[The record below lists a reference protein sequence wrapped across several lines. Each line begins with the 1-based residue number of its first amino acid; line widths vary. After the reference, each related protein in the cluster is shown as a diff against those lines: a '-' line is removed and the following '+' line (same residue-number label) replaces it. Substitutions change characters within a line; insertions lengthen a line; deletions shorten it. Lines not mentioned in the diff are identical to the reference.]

1 MSSITQNILITVHCS
16 FFNAT
21 DYCDFDTVGFEQH
34 VIPIQWSYTLH
45 TLLPRKFD
53 HGGPPNPVDNTVNA
67 SSSLL
72 GKQVNSRYVQIH
84 IDVMRRQRSLL
95 SSCLL
100 PPLLLLLSASSV
112 ACFQSPA
119 SRTLGSTF
127 AARTIMH
134 PLTTSDNGRRET
146 DRLLPI
152 TAASAKSEN
161 NDDEEKPSTGR
172 TIIALAAPA
181 LGALLIDPLM
191 TLVDT
196 AFVGRYAETS
206 DQLAGMG
213 SAAALLTFSFYL
225 FNFLCTATT
234 PLVASRRACGNEQG
248 ALDVGGQA
256 LSLSLL
262 LGFILTAVLIAL
274 SQPLLQVMGTSM
286 TGEAANN
293 YATSF
298 LMVRAFAAPAVL
310 CISASTGVLRGYLD
324 TKTPIYILVFANLIN
339 VALDVLLIGQAG
351 MGPMGAAIATTTA
364 EWISAISFLLILAGK
379 LPTADGQLGS
389 NQERSDR
396 DVLVSVV
403 PSLSVPAWEDV
414 KPLLVA
420 SSSVLLRSFI
430 LQVSLSGAAAMAARG
445 DDATASVAA
454 HQIAIQL
461 WLLCSFVCDALA
473 AASQGLVADALG
485 RNSQEDARDVS
496 MTVFVYSIILGLIL
510 SAGLWIGDSTHFVLD
525 LFTKDPAVQTELSEI
540 LAIIILAQPLNSLV
554 FAADGVL
561 QGASEFPF
569 QAKAMA
575 ISATTALV
583 YFVAIQGNA
592 GGDTLVNVWLALIAL
607 QSMRGVTSFYKLIQ
621 KDGPINLLAAK

>member
-1 MSSITQNILITVHCS
+1 MI
-16 FFNAT
+16 
-21 DYCDFDTVGFEQH
+21 
-34 VIPIQWSYTLH
+34 
-45 TLLPRKFD
+45 
-53 HGGPPNPVDNTVNA
+53 
-67 SSSLL
+67 
-72 GKQVNSRYVQIH
+72 
-84 IDVMRRQRSLL
+84 
-95 SSCLL
+95 
-100 PPLLLLLSASSV
+100 
-112 ACFQSPA
+112 
-119 SRTLGSTF
+119 
-127 AARTIMH
+127 
-134 PLTTSDNGRRET
+134 PLTTAENGRRET

-161 NDDEEKPSTGR
+161 NSDDEDKPSTGR

-196 AFVGRYAETS
+196 AFVGRYADTS

-234 PLVASRRACGNEQG
+234 PLVASRRASGNEQG

-256 LSLSLL
+256 LSLSLFM
-262 LGFILTAVLIAL
+262 GFILTSVLIAL

-286 TGEAANN
+286 TGEAANS

-324 TKTPIYILVFANLIN
+324 TTTPIYILVFANLIN
-339 VALDVLLIGQAG
+339 LALDVLLIGQAG

-364 EWISAISFLLILAGK
+364 EWISAICFLLILAGK

-389 NQERSDR
+389 NQERR
-396 DVLVSVV
+396 DGSNAGGALVSVV

-461 WLLCSFVCDALA
+461 WLLCSFICDALA

-485 RNSQEDARDVS
+485 RKSQEDARDVS

-510 SAGLWIGDSTHFVLD
+510 SAGLWIGDSTNFVLD

-575 ISATTALV
+575 ISAFVALV
-583 YFVAIQGNA
+583 YFIAIQGNA
-592 GGDTLVNVWLALIAL
+592 GGDTLVNVWLALIVL
-607 QSMRGVTSFYKLIQ
+607 QSIRGVTSFYKLIQ
-621 KDGPINLLAAK
+621 KDGPINLLAQLNILL